1 MQHHIIK
8 SLAGL
13 VLGAMLMTTTAI
25 RKILEGH
32 GFETMTEN

>member
-1 MQHHIIK
+1 MTHHIIK
-8 SLAGL
+8 SLTAL
-13 VLGAMLMTTTAI
+13 VMGTMLMTTTTI